1 MEHVQYT
8 LEETWPQLKTLN
20 ELYILLDFPSPFK
33 EWELSIHVGRRGQ
46 VQKKWRK
53 KKPNFYTEG
62 LEFVLLQKLDRGIQR
77 TSGPYK
83 FVGREGSFIVLED
96 SKKRQFAHPEF
107 IERRWRGSLQ
117 YRSTAATIWSSRCL
131 CQLCETS
138 MPGSATVGSGRTNT
152 TPRLKQAARAKTTE
166 VPKTT
171 PSTIAKTTA
180 AKRRRGP
187 PKQMQV
193 SVTIGQIGAD
203 IEPQVFEQMA
213 AFLQSNADMGVTA
226 LERGDSQL
234 QLHIQGMLCIKNS
247 SVRSLKDDIKTAID
261 WHEGA
266 PLGASICVKSLTQ
279 KGLHTVLGMIGYC
292 HKDEDEMH
300 FRVFHKNVT
309 DQQIEEGRKHYVI
322 HGACAYKNR
331 VELHPTNIL
340 NRAMQ
345 FRRYRCKNP
354 VSISFRGCLRQ
365 MLQSCQYIPAL
376 RWLVTSA
383 VSRERAETLWRA
395 ATVPDSV
402 TLTDVVHIFFARIP
416 QSRYY
421 EPKHPAEVIH
431 EAVKYAEQRE
441 EALRYGEGMQGIYDE
456 DEPSSD
462 PKHESP
468 NPDVKHDSRKSEQ
481 RLDDSK
487 SEDNVKGVPLIDFT
501 KLEPRD
507 FDPQNTVP
515 LIDFDTY
522 DPREFNKPALK
533 QDLLQAGYALG
544 YRSDGSNESI
554 GYMPD
559 SIPLAVFR

>member
-1 MEHVQYT
+1 MQ
-8 LEETWPQLKTLN
+8 
-20 ELYILLDFPSPFK
+20 
-33 EWELSIHVGRRGQ
+33 
-46 VQKKWRK
+46 
-53 KKPNFYTEG
+53 
-62 LEFVLLQKLDRGIQR
+62 
-77 TSGPYK
+77 
-83 FVGREGSFIVLED
+83 
-96 SKKRQFAHPEF
+96 
-107 IERRWRGSLQ
+107 
-117 YRSTAATIWSSRCL
+117 
-131 CQLCETS
+131 
-138 MPGSATVGSGRTNT
+138 GSATVGSGRTNT

-171 PSTIAKTTA
+171 PPTIAKTTA

-213 AFLQSNADMGVTA
+213 AFLQSNADMGVIA

-266 PLGASICVKSLTQ
+266 PPGASVCVKSLTQ

-322 HGACAYKNR
+322 HG
-331 VELHPTNIL
+331 
-340 NRAMQ
+340 
-345 FRRYRCKNP
+345 
-354 VSISFRGCLRQ
+354 
-365 MLQSCQYIPAL
+365 QYIPAL
-376 RWLVTSA
+376 RWLVTPA

-402 TLTDVVHIFFARIP
+402 TLTDVDHIFFARIP

-421 EPKHPAEVIH
+421 EPKHPTEVIH

-441 EALRYGEGMQGIYDE
+441 EAVRYGEGMQGIYDE
-456 DEPSSD
+456 DELSSD
-462 PKHESP
+462 PKHEYP
-468 NPDVKHDSRKSEQ
+468 NPD
-481 RLDDSK
+481 
-487 SEDNVKGVPLIDFT
+487 
-501 KLEPRD
+501 
-507 FDPQNTVP
+507 NTVP

-522 DPREFNKPALK
+522 DPREFDKPALK

-559 SIPLAVFR
+559 SIPLAVFRQNGNDEKPGTSKRRKHNMPDFIPLVSIPKDENEGSEKE

>member
-8 LEETWPQLKTLN
+8 LEEPWPQLKTLN

-117 YRSTAATIWSSRCL
+117 YRSTAATIWSNRCL

-138 MPGSATVGSGRTNT
+138 MPVDCFCKTVFNQRCYKCDKDDSLCRKFSEEKATKKKRK
-152 TPRLKQAARAKTTE
+152 LDEQQTE
-166 VPKTT
+166 ELDASLSQDLCLCDSLFNHAGKCYCGFRPNKYN
-171 PSTIAKTTA
+171 STSET
-180 AKRRRGP
+180 
-187 PKQMQV
+187 
-193 SVTIGQIGAD
+193 SC
-203 IEPQVFEQMA
+203 
-213 AFLQSNADMGVTA
+213 QSENNRSSEDDSTH
-226 LERGDSQL
+226 DSQD
-234 QLHIQGMLCIKNS
+234 NS
-247 SVRSLKDDIKTAID
+247 SETQTGATEADAGQRDHRADRSGHRTP
-261 WHEGA
+261 G
-266 PLGASICVKSLTQ
+266 
-279 KGLHTVLGMIGYC
+279 
-292 HKDEDEMH
+292 
-300 FRVFHKNVT
+300 
-309 DQQIEEGRKHYVI
+309 
-322 HGACAYKNR
+322 
-331 VELHPTNIL
+331 
-340 NRAMQ
+340 
-345 FRRYRCKNP
+345 
-354 VSISFRGCLRQ
+354 
-365 MLQSCQYIPAL
+365 QYIPAL
-376 RWLVTSA
+376 RWLVTPA

-402 TLTDVVHIFFARIP
+402 TLTDVDRIFFARIP
-416 QSRYY
+416 QRRYY
-421 EPKHPAEVIH
+421 EPKHPTEVIH

-456 DEPSSD
+456 DELSSD
-462 PKHESP
+462 PKHEYP

-522 DPREFNKPALK
+522 DPREFDKPALK

-559 SIPLAVFR
+559 SIPLAVFRQNGNDEKPGTSKRRKHNMPDFIPLVSIPEDENE

>member
-1 MEHVQYT
+1 MQ
-8 LEETWPQLKTLN
+8 
-20 ELYILLDFPSPFK
+20 
-33 EWELSIHVGRRGQ
+33 
-46 VQKKWRK
+46 
-53 KKPNFYTEG
+53 
-62 LEFVLLQKLDRGIQR
+62 
-77 TSGPYK
+77 
-83 FVGREGSFIVLED
+83 
-96 SKKRQFAHPEF
+96 
-107 IERRWRGSLQ
+107 
-117 YRSTAATIWSSRCL
+117 
-131 CQLCETS
+131 
-138 MPGSATVGSGRTNT
+138 GSATVGSGRTNT

-171 PSTIAKTTA
+171 PPTIAKTTA
-180 AKRRRGP
+180 AKRRREP

-213 AFLQSNADMGVTA
+213 AFLHSNADMGVIA

-234 QLHIQGMLCIKNS
+234 QLHIQGMLC
-247 SVRSLKDDIKTAID
+247 
-261 WHEGA
+261 
-266 PLGASICVKSLTQ
+266 
-279 KGLHTVLGMIGYC
+279 
-292 HKDEDEMH
+292 
-300 FRVFHKNVT
+300 
-309 DQQIEEGRKHYVI
+309 
-322 HGACAYKNR
+322 
-331 VELHPTNIL
+331 
-340 NRAMQ
+340 
-345 FRRYRCKNP
+345 
-354 VSISFRGCLRQ
+354 CLRQ

-376 RWLVTSA
+376 RWLVTPA

-402 TLTDVVHIFFARIP
+402 TLTDVDHIFIARIP

-456 DEPSSD
+456 DELSSD
-462 PKHESP
+462 PKHEYP